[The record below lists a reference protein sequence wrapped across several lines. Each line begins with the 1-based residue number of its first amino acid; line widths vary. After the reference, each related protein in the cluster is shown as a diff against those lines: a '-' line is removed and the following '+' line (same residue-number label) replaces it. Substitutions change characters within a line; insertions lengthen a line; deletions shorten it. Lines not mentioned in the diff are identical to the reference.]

1 VSILNLAARSWSRWA
16 AALAALVLVV
26 TAVAA
31 GARYVICARTGTTHS
46 HPCCAKRHAAGLAKA
61 ESKAPRGAEVVAAGS
76 CCESQVV
83 PASGAAA
90 VELALPGVVA
100 MPAALPQEAW
110 SLRDSRPPA
119 NLACVRSWPIRA
131 GPAGNVERL
140 ALLQVFLI

>member
-1 VSILNLAARSWSRWA
+1 VSILKLAARSWSRWA
-16 AALAALVLVV
+16 AALAVLVLVV

-31 GARYVICARTGTTHS
+31 GARYVVCARSGTTHS
-46 HPCCAKRHAAGLAKA
+46 HPCCAKRHAASAKG
-61 ESKAPRGAEVVAAGS
+61 ESKAPRGAEVVAARS
-76 CCESQVV
+76 CCEAQVV

-100 MPAALPQEAW
+100 LPAALAQEAW
-110 SLRDSRPPA
+110 SLHDSRTPA
-119 NLACVRSWPIRA
+119 TLARVRTWPIRA